1 MKNELVLDP
10 SVLEEFQ
17 KQAKRERQNPGELLT
32 EYMQECL
39 DSWEFNR
46 LFKELRR
53 DLRKSGY
60 EEEDAVELVRKFRR
74 AKKAKAAR
82 SKGATA

>member
-1 MKNELVLDP
+1 MKNELVLNLTI
-10 SVLEEFQ
+10 LEEFQ
-17 KQAKRERQNPGELLT
+17 KQAKRERQNPAELLT
-32 EYMQECL
+32 EYMQECI

-46 LFKELRR
+46 LFKGLRR

-74 AKKAKAAR
+74 EKKAKAER
-82 SKGATA
+82 SRNATT